1 MAQNEK
7 QINWVFVF
15 QKYSKYF
22 KIKMR
27 FTP

>member
-1 MAQNEK
+1 MEQNEK

-15 QKYSKYF
+15 QKYGKSF

-27 FTP
+27 FTT